1 MKFSLDEVHPSWHP
15 LFTQHLTELNQILS
29 EIEKLDIAPIRAQV
43 FHAFRAPRENV
54 KVLLV
59 GQDPYPTPGRADG
72 LAFSVSNS
80 AGALPAS
87 LRNIFREYSD
97 DLGFT
102 SPLSGD
108 LSAWSE
114 QGVMLLNRS
123 LTTVVGERNAHVKL
137 GWKEFTDAVAQDLG
151 PLNVIAIL
159 WGAHAQELSSYFTHT
174 VESVHPSPL
183 SAYRGFFGSKPF
195 SKVNELL
202 VSRGSIPI
210 DWKL

>member
-1 MKFSLDEVHPSWHP
+1 MSFSLDEVHESWHP
-15 LFTQHLTELNQILS
+15 LFSQHLTELNQILS
-29 EIEKLDIAPIRAQV
+29 EIEKLEIAPTRAQV
-43 FHAFRAPRENV
+43 FRAFRTPRENV
-54 KVLLV
+54 KVLIV

-97 DLGFT
+97 DLGLA
-102 SPLSGD
+102 SPRSGD

-137 GWKEFTDAVAQDLG
+137 GWKEFTDTVAQDLG
-151 PLNVIAIL
+151 ALNVIAIL